1 MKFFVGGSLFFCSF
15 LIPANI
21 YSLLFF
27 DLSEIVLII
36 SLIYNLIM
44 SRFQLKTFFVKKLF
58 INNIW
63 TLVILSLGLIF
74 LVSRFDL
81 FIVRLIFF
89 TFIGFSIYILLSG
102 SEFYQKE
109 LFILPSVF
117 LLIVNLIISVF
128 QISLI
133 NNSYGWILF
142 NIENPNF
149 FQAGRLSGLQG
160 SGPNVAG
167 AMFAL
172 LFIIYL
178 AHYFK
183 TKKIIYLI
191 SCLVSIFLVLVTY
204 SRGSYLAIFL
214 SAVLFFV
221 IKDFSFNK
229 LSKYFFVILIPFVLF
244 LYFGNSQILLKES
257 DRGYLNN
264 IAVDNLKLISGLGGG
279 NYVEEIY
286 GNYLLSINP
295 EILESS
301 LNIILNDVELG
312 ITPEEYRDSDI
323 NFFMGTSGSGYELL
337 QNSFIVDECEYDRR
351 TCQYQRIDSNILSKF
366 TSILLELDL
375 AETSK
380 LVEDSLCI
388 DSSSF
393 ITRIEFAC
401 FIESNNVKI
410 LNQNIN
416 LSEFTDIEDIEK
428 QKQMSFIRSNYF
440 FVECEDSNQYACPN
454 REMSVGELAVIIE
467 NVTIKR
473 NILPIENFTS
483 FCSECSFLTV
493 DGFIKIIYDKYQG
506 ILPRSTISFYTSSDG
521 INWDI
526 VGSKRTTGEILN
538 LNTNSGYI
546 EVGGHS
552 DGQSFGNTFL
562 DANIKKLIIKDQ
574 NKIQEINFINE
585 KLGEDYFVFKPNTFD
600 SYTSKITFEQEGIKL
615 FRPNKYWLA
624 IDNNFD
630 FQNDFEI
637 IIEVSFPELPWEKQT
652 LISNTSRETNQH
664 QSWRIDIND
673 GRFFLRW
680 ADEDGAIKDSYVLG
694 DKSLRSGILSQKE
707 GTLISKDSPIVDP
720 SFLSQLTTAH
730 NGYLTFSVEFGLIW
744 SIFLFSIFIYIFRS
758 IYLKIEKQNYQIL
771 IFLTLIVF
779 LITNLTNDML
789 YSPDIYLLFVFCLG
803 LNYLP
808 ITDSDFKKS

>member
-1 MKFFVGGSLFFCSF
+1 MKYFVGGSLFFCSF

-36 SLIYNLIM
+36 SLIYNLSM
-44 SRFQLKTFFVKKLF
+44 SRYQLKTFFVKKVF

-63 TLVILSLGLIF
+63 TLVILSLGFIF
-74 LVSRFDL
+74 IVSRFDL

-102 SEFYQKE
+102 SDFYQKE
-109 LFILPSVF
+109 LFILPSIF
-117 LLIVNLIISVF
+117 LLIVNLIISIF

-133 NNSYGWILF
+133 DNSYGWILF

-178 AHYFK
+178 AHYHK
-183 TKKIIYLI
+183 TKKIVYFI
-191 SCLVSIFLVLVTY
+191 SSLVSIFLVLVTY

-214 SAVLFFV
+214 STILFFV

-229 LSKYFFVILIPFVLF
+229 LAKYFFIILIPFVLF
-244 LYFGNSQILLKES
+244 LYFGNSQIFLKES

-301 LNIILNDVELG
+301 LNIVLNDVELG
-312 ITPEEYRDSDI
+312 ITPEEYRDSGI

-351 TCQYQRIDSNILSKF
+351 TCQYQRIDNNILSKF
-366 TSILLELDL
+366 TSILLKLDL

-401 FIESNNVKI
+401 FIESNNVRI

-416 LSEFTDIEDIEK
+416 ISEFIDIEDMEK
-428 QKQMSFIRSNYF
+428 QRQMSFIRSNYL

-467 NVTIKR
+467 NVTINR

-483 FCSECSFLTV
+483 FCSECSFLSV

-506 ILPRSTISFYTSSDG
+506 ILPRSTIAFYTSSDG
-521 INWDI
+521 TNWDI

-538 LNTNSGYI
+538 LNTNNGYI

-624 IDNNFD
+624 VDNSFD

-637 IIEVSFPELPWEKQT
+637 IIEISFPELPWEKQT

-694 DKSLRSGILSQKE
+694 DKSLRSGILSQKN
-707 GTLISKDSPIVDP
+707 GILISKDSPIVDP

-744 SIFLFSIFIYIFRS
+744 SLFLFSIFIYIFRS
-758 IYLKIEKQNYQIL
+758 IYLKIGKQNYQIL
-771 IFLTLIVF
+771 IFLTLIIF

-789 YSPDIYLLFVFCLG
+789 YSPDIYLLFVFCLA

-808 ITDSDFKKS
+808 ITDSDFKNS

>member
-183 TKKIIYLI
+183 TKKIFYLI

-526 VGSKRTTGEILN
+526 VGSKRTTGEVLN

-637 IIEVSFPELPWEKQT
+637 IIEISFPELPWEKQT
-652 LISNTSRETNQH
+652 LISNTSIETNQH

>member
-1 MKFFVGGSLFFCSF
+1 MKYFVGGSLFFCSF

-36 SLIYNLIM
+36 SLIYNLLM
-44 SRFQLKTFFVKKLF
+44 SRFQLKTFFAKKLF
-58 INNIW
+58 VNNIW

-109 LFILPSVF
+109 LFILPSIF
-117 LLIVNLIISVF
+117 LLIVNLIISIF

-183 TKKIIYLI
+183 TKKIFYLI

-214 SAVLFFV
+214 STVLFFV

-244 LYFGNSQILLKES
+244 LYFGNSQIFLKES

-312 ITPEEYRDSDI
+312 ITPEEYRDSGI

-375 AETSK
+375 SETSK

-574 NKIQEINFINE
+574 NKIHEINFINE

-637 IIEVSFPELPWEKQT
+637 IIEISFPELPWEKQT

>member
-36 SLIYNLIM
+36 SLIYNLLM
-44 SRFQLKTFFVKKLF
+44 SRFQLKTFFAKKLF
-58 INNIW
+58 VNNIW

-117 LLIVNLIISVF
+117 LLVVNLIISIL

-244 LYFGNSQILLKES
+244 LYFGNSQIFLKES

-428 QKQMSFIRSNYF
+428 QEQMSFIRSNYF

-538 LNTNSGYI
+538 LNSNSGFI

-771 IFLTLIVF
+771 IFLTLIIF

-789 YSPDIYLLFVFCLG
+789 YSPDIYLLFVFCLA

>member
-183 TKKIIYLI
+183 TKKIFYLI

-526 VGSKRTTGEILN
+526 VGSKRTTGEVLN

-637 IIEVSFPELPWEKQT
+637 IIEISFPELPWEKQT

>member
-526 VGSKRTTGEILN
+526 VGSKRTTGEVLN

-637 IIEVSFPELPWEKQT
+637 IIEISFPELPWEKQT
-652 LISNTSRETNQH
+652 LISNTSIETNQH

>member
-1 MKFFVGGSLFFCSF
+1 MKYFVGGSLFFCSF

-36 SLIYNLIM
+36 SLIYNLSM
-44 SRFQLKTFFVKKLF
+44 SRYQLKTFFVKKVF

-63 TLVILSLGLIF
+63 TLVILSLGFIF
-74 LVSRFDL
+74 IVSRFDL

-102 SEFYQKE
+102 SDFYQKE
-109 LFILPSVF
+109 LFILPSIF
-117 LLIVNLIISVF
+117 LLIVNLIISIF

-133 NNSYGWILF
+133 DNSYGWILF

-178 AHYFK
+178 AHYHK
-183 TKKIIYLI
+183 TKKIVYFI
-191 SCLVSIFLVLVTY
+191 SSLVSIFLVLVTY

-214 SAVLFFV
+214 STILFFV

-229 LSKYFFVILIPFVLF
+229 LAKYFFIILIPFVLF
-244 LYFGNSQILLKES
+244 LYFGNSQIFLKES

-301 LNIILNDVELG
+301 LNIVLNDVELG
-312 ITPEEYRDSDI
+312 ITPEEYRDSGI

-351 TCQYQRIDSNILSKF
+351 TCQYQRIDNNILSKF
-366 TSILLELDL
+366 TSILLKLDL

-401 FIESNNVKI
+401 FIESNNVRI

-416 LSEFTDIEDIEK
+416 ISEFIDIEDMEK
-428 QKQMSFIRSNYF
+428 QRQMSFIRSNYL

-467 NVTIKR
+467 NVTINR

-483 FCSECSFLTV
+483 FCSECSFLSV

-506 ILPRSTISFYTSSDG
+506 ILPRSTIAFYTSSDG
-521 INWDI
+521 TNWDI

-538 LNTNSGYI
+538 LNTNNGYI

-562 DANIKKLIIKDQ
+562 GANIKKLIIKDQ

-624 IDNNFD
+624 VDNSFD

-637 IIEVSFPELPWEKQT
+637 IIEISFPELPWEKQT

-694 DKSLRSGILSQKE
+694 DKSLRSGILSQKN
-707 GTLISKDSPIVDP
+707 GILISKDSPIVDP

-744 SIFLFSIFIYIFRS
+744 SLFLFSIFIYIFRS
-758 IYLKIEKQNYQIL
+758 IYLKIGKQNYQIL
-771 IFLTLIVF
+771 IFLTLIIF

-789 YSPDIYLLFVFCLG
+789 YSPDIYLLFVFCLA

-808 ITDSDFKKS
+808 ITDSDFKNS

>member
-102 SEFYQKE
+102 SDFYQKE
-109 LFILPSVF
+109 LFILPSIF

-183 TKKIIYLI
+183 TKKIFYFI

-214 SAVLFFV
+214 STILFFV

-351 TCQYQRIDSNILSKF
+351 TCQYQRIDNNILSKF

-416 LSEFTDIEDIEK
+416 ISEFIDIEDIEK
-428 QKQMSFIRSNYF
+428 QRQMSFIRSNYF

-538 LNTNSGYI
+538 LNTNNGYI

-637 IIEVSFPELPWEKQT
+637 IIEISFPELPWEKQT

-694 DKSLRSGILSQKE
+694 DKSLRSGILSQKM
-707 GTLISKDSPIVDP
+707 
-720 SFLSQLTTAH
+720 A
-730 NGYLTFSVEFGLIW
+730 Y
-744 SIFLFSIFIYIFRS
+744 
-758 IYLKIEKQNYQIL
+758 
-771 IFLTLIVF
+771 
-779 LITNLTNDML
+779 
-789 YSPDIYLLFVFCLG
+789 
-803 LNYLP
+803 
-808 ITDSDFKKS
+808 

>member
-1 MKFFVGGSLFFCSF
+1 
-15 LIPANI
+15 
-21 YSLLFF
+21 
-27 DLSEIVLII
+27 
-36 SLIYNLIM
+36 M
-44 SRFQLKTFFVKKLF
+44 SRFQLKTFFAKKLF
-58 INNIW
+58 VNNIW

-214 SAVLFFV
+214 STVLFFV

-244 LYFGNSQILLKES
+244 LYFGNSQIFLKES

-312 ITPEEYRDSDI
+312 ITPEEYRNSDI
-323 NFFMGTSGSGYELL
+323 NFYLGTSGSGYELL

-380 LVEDSLCI
+380 LVDASLCI
-388 DSSSF
+388 DSSAF

-401 FIESNNVKI
+401 FIESNNAKI

-416 LSEFTDIEDIEK
+416 LSEFIDIEDTEK
-428 QKQMSFIRSNYF
+428 QRQMSFIRSNYF
-440 FVECEDSNQYACPN
+440 FVECEVSNQYACPN
-454 REMSVGELAVIIE
+454 REMSVGELAAIIE

-473 NILPIENFTS
+473 NILPIQNFTS
-483 FCSECSFLTV
+483 FCSECSFLSV

-521 INWDI
+521 ESWDI

-538 LNTNSGYI
+538 LNTNNGYI

-574 NKIQEINFINE
+574 NKIEEINFTKE

-600 SYTSKITFEQEGIKL
+600 SYTSNITFEQEGIKL

-624 IDNNFD
+624 IDNNYD

-637 IIEVSFPELPWEKQT
+637 IIEISFPELPWEKQT
-652 LISNTSRETNQH
+652 LISNTSKETNQH

-680 ADEDGAIKDSYVLG
+680 ADEEGSIKDSYVLG

-707 GTLISKDSPIVDP
+707 GTLISKDSPIVNP

-744 SIFLFSIFIYIFRS
+744 SIFLFSIIIYVLKS

-771 IFLTLIVF
+771 IFLSLIVF

-803 LNYLP
+803 LNYSP

>member
-1 MKFFVGGSLFFCSF
+1 
-15 LIPANI
+15 
-21 YSLLFF
+21 
-27 DLSEIVLII
+27 
-36 SLIYNLIM
+36 M
-44 SRFQLKTFFVKKLF
+44 SRFQLKTFFAKKLF
-58 INNIW
+58 TNNIW

-102 SEFYQKE
+102 SDFYEKE
-109 LFILPSVF
+109 LFILPSIF
-117 LLIVNLIISVF
+117 LLIVNLIISIF

-183 TKKIIYLI
+183 TKKIIYLV

-351 TCQYQRIDSNILSKF
+351 TCQYQRIDRNILSKF
-366 TSILLELDL
+366 TSILLVLDL

-401 FIESNNVKI
+401 FIESNNVQI

-428 QKQMSFIRSNYF
+428 QEQMSFIRSNYF

-637 IIEVSFPELPWEKQT
+637 IIEISFPELPWEKQT

>member
-1 MKFFVGGSLFFCSF
+1 MKYFVGGSLFFCSF

-36 SLIYNLIM
+36 SLIYNLSM
-44 SRFQLKTFFVKKLF
+44 SRYQLKTFFVKKVF

-63 TLVILSLGLIF
+63 TLVILSLGFIF
-74 LVSRFDL
+74 IVSRFDL

-102 SEFYQKE
+102 SDFYQKE
-109 LFILPSVF
+109 LFILPSIF
-117 LLIVNLIISVF
+117 LLIVNLIISIF
-128 QISLI
+128 QVSLI

-178 AHYFK
+178 AHYHK
-183 TKKIIYLI
+183 TKKIVYFI
-191 SCLVSIFLVLVTY
+191 SSLVSIFLVLVTY

-214 SAVLFFV
+214 STILFFV

-229 LSKYFFVILIPFVLF
+229 LAKYFFIILIPFVLF
-244 LYFGNSQILLKES
+244 LYFGNSQIFLKES

-301 LNIILNDVELG
+301 LNIVLNDVELG
-312 ITPEEYRDSDI
+312 ITPEEYRDSGI

-351 TCQYQRIDSNILSKF
+351 TCQYQRIDNNILSKF
-366 TSILLELDL
+366 TSILLKLDL

-467 NVTIKR
+467 NVTINR

-483 FCSECSFLTV
+483 FCSECSFLSV

-526 VGSKRTTGEILN
+526 VGSKRTTGEVLN

-574 NKIQEINFINE
+574 NKIHEINFINE

-624 IDNNFD
+624 VDNSFD

-637 IIEVSFPELPWEKQT
+637 IIEISFPELPWEKQT

-694 DKSLRSGILSQKE
+694 DKSLRSGILSQKN
-707 GTLISKDSPIVDP
+707 GILISKDSPIVDP

-744 SIFLFSIFIYIFRS
+744 SLFLFSIFIYIFRS
-758 IYLKIEKQNYQIL
+758 IYLKIGKQNYQIL
-771 IFLTLIVF
+771 IFLTLIIF

-789 YSPDIYLLFVFCLG
+789 YSPDIYLLFVFCLA

-808 ITDSDFKKS
+808 ITDSDFKNS

>member
-526 VGSKRTTGEILN
+526 VGSKRTTGEVLN

>member
-1 MKFFVGGSLFFCSF
+1 MKYFVGGSLFFCSF

-36 SLIYNLIM
+36 SLIYNLSM
-44 SRFQLKTFFVKKLF
+44 SRYQLKTFFVKKVF

-63 TLVILSLGLIF
+63 TLVILSLGFIF
-74 LVSRFDL
+74 IVSRFDL

-102 SEFYQKE
+102 SDFYQKE
-109 LFILPSVF
+109 LFILPSIF
-117 LLIVNLIISVF
+117 LLIVNLIISIF

-133 NNSYGWILF
+133 DNSYGWILF

-178 AHYFK
+178 AHYHK
-183 TKKIIYLI
+183 TKKIVYFI
-191 SCLVSIFLVLVTY
+191 SSLVSIFLVLVTY

-214 SAVLFFV
+214 STILFFV

-229 LSKYFFVILIPFVLF
+229 LAKYFFIILIPFVLF
-244 LYFGNSQILLKES
+244 LYFGNSQIFLKES

-301 LNIILNDVELG
+301 LNIVLNDVELG
-312 ITPEEYRDSDI
+312 ITPEEYRDSGI

-351 TCQYQRIDSNILSKF
+351 TCQYQRIDNNILSKF
-366 TSILLELDL
+366 TSILLKLDL

-401 FIESNNVKI
+401 FIESNNVRI

-416 LSEFTDIEDIEK
+416 ISEFIDIEDMEK
-428 QKQMSFIRSNYF
+428 QRQMSFIRSNYL

-467 NVTIKR
+467 NVTINR

-483 FCSECSFLTV
+483 FCSECSFLSV

-506 ILPRSTISFYTSSDG
+506 ILPRSTIAFYTSSDG
-521 INWDI
+521 TNWDI

-538 LNTNSGYI
+538 LNTNNGYI

-600 SYTSKITFEQEGIKL
+600 IYTSKITFEQEGIKL

-624 IDNNFD
+624 VDNSFD

-637 IIEVSFPELPWEKQT
+637 IIEISFPELPWEKQT

-694 DKSLRSGILSQKE
+694 DKSLRSGILSQKN
-707 GTLISKDSPIVDP
+707 GILISKDSPIVDP

-758 IYLKIEKQNYQIL
+758 IYLKIGKQNYQIL
-771 IFLTLIVF
+771 IFLTLIIF

-789 YSPDIYLLFVFCLG
+789 YSPDIYLLFVFCLA

>member
-44 SRFQLKTFFVKKLF
+44 SRFQLKTFFAKKLF
-58 INNIW
+58 TNNIW

-102 SEFYQKE
+102 SDFYQKE
-109 LFILPSVF
+109 LFILPSIF

-351 TCQYQRIDSNILSKF
+351 TCQYQRIDNNILSKF
-366 TSILLELDL
+366 TSILLKLDL

-637 IIEVSFPELPWEKQT
+637 IIEISFPELPWEKQT

-707 GTLISKDSPIVDP
+707 GLLISKDAPIVDP

-730 NGYLTFSVEFGLIW
+730 NGYLTFSVEFGLVW
-744 SIFLFSIFIYIFRS
+744 SIFLFSIFVYIFRK
-758 IYLKIEKQNYQIL
+758 IYSNLDKQNYQIL
-771 IFLTLIVF
+771 IFLTLIIF

-789 YSPDIYLLFVFCLG
+789 YSPDIYLLFVLG
-803 LNYLP
+803 FALNYLP

>member
-102 SEFYQKE
+102 SDFYQKE
-109 LFILPSVF
+109 LFILPSIF

-637 IIEVSFPELPWEKQT
+637 IIEISFPELPWEKQT

>member
-1 MKFFVGGSLFFCSF
+1 MKYFVGGSLFFCSF

-36 SLIYNLIM
+36 SLIYNLLM
-44 SRFQLKTFFVKKLF
+44 SRFQLKTFFAKKLF
-58 INNIW
+58 VNNIW

-214 SAVLFFV
+214 STVLFFV

-244 LYFGNSQILLKES
+244 LYFGNSQIFLKES

-366 TSILLELDL
+366 TSILLQLDL

-380 LVEDSLCI
+380 LVEGSLCI

-574 NKIQEINFINE
+574 NKIHEINFINE

-637 IIEVSFPELPWEKQT
+637 IIEISFPELPWEKQT

>member
-44 SRFQLKTFFVKKLF
+44 SRFQLKTFFAKKLF
-58 INNIW
+58 TNNIW

-102 SEFYQKE
+102 SDFYQKE
-109 LFILPSVF
+109 LFILPSIF

-183 TKKIIYLI
+183 TKKIIYLV

-562 DANIKKLIIKDQ
+562 DANIKKLIVKDQ

-637 IIEVSFPELPWEKQT
+637 IIEISFPELPWEKQT

-758 IYLKIEKQNYQIL
+758 IYLKIEKQNHQIL

>member
-44 SRFQLKTFFVKKLF
+44 SRFQLKTFFAKKLF
-58 INNIW
+58 TNNIW

-102 SEFYQKE
+102 SDFYEKE
-109 LFILPSVF
+109 LFILPSIF
-117 LLIVNLIISVF
+117 LLIVNLIISIF

-183 TKKIIYLI
+183 TKKIIYLV

-351 TCQYQRIDSNILSKF
+351 TCQYQRIDRNILSKF
-366 TSILLELDL
+366 TSILLVLDL

-401 FIESNNVKI
+401 FIESNNVQI

-637 IIEVSFPELPWEKQT
+637 IIEISFPELPWEKQT

>member
-1 MKFFVGGSLFFCSF
+1 
-15 LIPANI
+15 
-21 YSLLFF
+21 
-27 DLSEIVLII
+27 
-36 SLIYNLIM
+36 M
-44 SRFQLKTFFVKKLF
+44 SRFQLKTFFAKKLF
-58 INNIW
+58 KNNIW

-81 FIVRLIFF
+81 FILRLIFF

-117 LLIVNLIISVF
+117 LLVVNLIISIL

-214 SAVLFFV
+214 STVLFFV

-244 LYFGNSQILLKES
+244 LYFGNSQIFLKES

-375 AETSK
+375 SETSK

-401 FIESNNVKI
+401 FIESNNVQI

-428 QKQMSFIRSNYF
+428 QEQMSFIRSNYF

-521 INWDI
+521 ESWDI

-538 LNTNSGYI
+538 LNTNNGYI

-574 NKIQEINFINE
+574 NKIEEINFTKE

-600 SYTSKITFEQEGIKL
+600 SYTSNITFEQEGIKL

-624 IDNNFD
+624 IDNNYD

-637 IIEVSFPELPWEKQT
+637 IIEISFPELPWEKQT
-652 LISNTSRETNQH
+652 LISNTSKETNQH

-680 ADEDGAIKDSYVLG
+680 ADEEGSIKDSYVLG

>member
-44 SRFQLKTFFVKKLF
+44 SRFQLKTFFAKKLF
-58 INNIW
+58 TNNIW

-102 SEFYQKE
+102 SDFYQKE
-109 LFILPSVF
+109 LFILPSIF

-183 TKKIIYLI
+183 TKKIIYLV

-351 TCQYQRIDSNILSKF
+351 TCQYQRIDRNILSKF

-467 NVTIKR
+467 NVTIKS

-538 LNTNSGYI
+538 LNTNNGYI

-637 IIEVSFPELPWEKQT
+637 IIEISFPELPWEKQT

>member
-1 MKFFVGGSLFFCSF
+1 MKYFVGGSLFFCSF

-36 SLIYNLIM
+36 SLIYNLSM
-44 SRFQLKTFFVKKLF
+44 SRYQLKTFFVKKVF

-63 TLVILSLGLIF
+63 TLVILSLGFIF
-74 LVSRFDL
+74 IVSRFDL

-102 SEFYQKE
+102 SDFYQKE
-109 LFILPSVF
+109 LFILPSIF
-117 LLIVNLIISVF
+117 LLIVNLIISIF

-133 NNSYGWILF
+133 DNSYGWILF

-172 LFIIYL
+172 LFTIYL
-178 AHYFK
+178 AHYYK
-183 TKKIIYLI
+183 TKKIIYFI
-191 SCLVSIFLVLVTY
+191 SSLVSIFLVLVTY

-214 SAVLFFV
+214 STILFFV

-229 LSKYFFVILIPFVLF
+229 LAKYFFIILIPFVLF
-244 LYFGNSQILLKES
+244 LYFGNSQIFLKES

-301 LNIILNDVELG
+301 LNIVLNDVELG
-312 ITPEEYRDSDI
+312 ITPEEYRDSGI

-351 TCQYQRIDSNILSKF
+351 TCQYQRIDNNILSKF
-366 TSILLELDL
+366 TSILLKLDL

-401 FIESNNVKI
+401 FIESNNVRI

-416 LSEFTDIEDIEK
+416 ISEFIDIEDMEK
-428 QKQMSFIRSNYF
+428 QRQMSFIRSNYL

-467 NVTIKR
+467 NVTINR

-483 FCSECSFLTV
+483 FCSECSFLSV

-506 ILPRSTISFYTSSDG
+506 ILPRSTIAFYTSSDG
-521 INWDI
+521 TNWDI

-538 LNTNSGYI
+538 LNTNNGYI

-624 IDNNFD
+624 VDNGFD

-637 IIEVSFPELPWEKQT
+637 IIEISFPELPWEKQT

-694 DKSLRSGILSQKE
+694 DKSLRSGILSQKN
-707 GTLISKDSPIVDP
+707 GILISKDSPIVDP

-744 SIFLFSIFIYIFRS
+744 SLFLFSIFIYIFRS
-758 IYLKIEKQNYQIL
+758 IYLKIGKQNYQIL
-771 IFLTLIVF
+771 IFLTLIIF

-789 YSPDIYLLFVFCLG
+789 YSPDIYLLFVFCLA

-808 ITDSDFKKS
+808 ITDSDFKNS